1 MDENKNESIILL
13 KNNTLKSFNSENKT
27 FLNPE
32 IISMKQDLLFF
43 KNEILKDM
51 RLLEEKIN
59 LKITDQNVI
68 NSEQFFEYEKKI
80 ETLTNKINN
89 INTKVID
96 NSNLAE
102 KINIFQSFQSK
113 AEDQLNSVN
122 FKIYSI
128 QKEYKNYFNINEK
141 TLDDNIRYPG
151 LIGKNGRFHN
161 FRKFIDYILSYFKE
175 YNEFREEIRSFDINN
190 LKKKIYSDLKDFRL
204 AIDEGYRSTL
214 NIILK
219 SKRELESQLQ
229 DTLKQNKQMMEKN
242 EQKLEELRNKIMKD
256 LSDYQNNF
264 ADIKKNIDD
273 KSNEQLNEIEILK
286 NKLLNDMNNIKA
298 DFESIKKKDESKN
311 ENNELKYILK
321 FIKNTYMPEG
331 IHVLKEK
338 MNYGNNT
345 FINCNEIN
353 DKILVEEKKELNKP
367 IRFINDNYQ
376 NYIIAKGRNNYF
388 LKERLL
394 NKNNYYK
401 NNYSQ
406 EKNINIIDNYQIC
419 DEKNKTNKSS
429 IFENNLNKI
438 MNKTQIN
445 ARFKSFKDNYDLLN
459 INNYLYIDDNND
471 STNKKERLS
480 YTQDNIMNKKEG
492 IDFFNSILK
501 KTGDKYNFN
510 KSENIEQKN
519 IPRNNYSVSN
529 IPEIKIKKMIFPDF
543 LSKRN
548 SKIEKK
554 NSSSS
559 NKNIQNLS
567 NNKPS
572 SARYMLK
579 EGTNR
584 KRKFFDLT
592 KLVDYKNNKIKN
604 KRFSES
610 SKTIDKSMEH
620 KIKDNLKSLLVINT
634 K

>member
-27 FLNPE
+27 YLNPE

-102 KINIFQSFQSK
+102 KIIIFQSFQSK
-113 AEDQLNSVN
+113 TEDQLNSIN
-122 FKIYSI
+122 SKIYSI

-151 LIGKNGRFHN
+151 LIGKNGRFQN

-338 MNYGNNT
+338 MNYGDNT

-471 STNKKERLS
+471 SANKKKDYL
-480 YTQDNIMNKKEG
+480 
-492 IDFFNSILK
+492 ILK
-501 KTGDKYNFN
+501 
-510 KSENIEQKN
+510 I
-519 IPRNNYSVSN
+519 I
-529 IPEIKIKKMIFPDF
+529 
-543 LSKRN
+543 
-548 SKIEKK
+548 
-554 NSSSS
+554 
-559 NKNIQNLS
+559 
-567 NNKPS
+567 
-572 SARYMLK
+572 
-579 EGTNR
+579 
-584 KRKFFDLT
+584 
-592 KLVDYKNNKIKN
+592 
-604 KRFSES
+604 
-610 SKTIDKSMEH
+610 
-620 KIKDNLKSLLVINT
+620 
-634 K
+634 